1 MSWGTIIFCLGWGGV
16 LLSTTML
23 IPIGWAV
30 FQADNIYVGR
40 FVISLMISSF
50 ISVAFVLVGKSKDVR
65 PVQKSELFLIS
76 VFLYLYL
83 PLLAALPFFSL
94 GSNVGQS
101 VGFWGAYFE
110 AVSGLTTT
118 GATIFKN
125 PELVNESLLIWR

>member
-16 LLSTTML
+16 LLSTTIF
-23 IPIGWAV
+23 IPLGWAV

-83 PLLAALPFFSL
+83 P
-94 GSNVGQS
+94 
-101 VGFWGAYFE
+101 
-110 AVSGLTTT
+110 
-118 GATIFKN
+118 
-125 PELVNESLLIWR
+125 

>member
-23 IPIGWAV
+23 IPLGWAV

-65 PVQKSELFLIS
+65 PVQK
-76 VFLYLYL
+76 VN
-83 PLLAALPFFSL
+83 FF
-94 GSNVGQS
+94 
-101 VGFWGAYFE
+101 
-110 AVSGLTTT
+110 
-118 GATIFKN
+118 
-125 PELVNESLLIWR
+125 

>member
-1 MSWGTIIFCLGWGGV
+1 
-16 LLSTTML
+16 ML

-65 PVQKSELFLIS
+65 PVKKSELFLIS

-94 GSNVGQS
+94 GSNVGQ
-101 VGFWGAYFE
+101 
-110 AVSGLTTT
+110 
-118 GATIFKN
+118 
-125 PELVNESLLIWR
+125 

>member
-65 PVQKSELFLIS
+65 PVQKSELFL
-76 VFLYLYL
+76 
-83 PLLAALPFFSL
+83 
-94 GSNVGQS
+94 
-101 VGFWGAYFE
+101 
-110 AVSGLTTT
+110 
-118 GATIFKN
+118 
-125 PELVNESLLIWR
+125 